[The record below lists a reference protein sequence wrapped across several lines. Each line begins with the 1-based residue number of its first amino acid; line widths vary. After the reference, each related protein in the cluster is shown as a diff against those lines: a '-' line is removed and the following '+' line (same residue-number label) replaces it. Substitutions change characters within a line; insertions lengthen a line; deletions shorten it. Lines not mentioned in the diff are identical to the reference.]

1 MKSLLAS
8 LILAMAGGVAAAQ
21 SLPQGVT
28 IDALQAMRD
37 TVSGSSVITGV
48 LHNDT
53 GRTLKSVSVVF
64 VLQDAQ
70 GQKVGQA
77 GDITYNLANGGTWQI
92 RATAV
97 QPFTRFIAY
106 EIKAE

>member
-1 MKSLLAS
+1 MKSMFAC
-8 LILAMAGGVAAAQ
+8 LILATASGIAAAQ

-37 TVSGSSVITGV
+37 TASGSSVITGI

-64 VLQDAQ
+64 ALQDAQ

-77 GDITYNLANGGTWQI
+77 GDVTYNLPSGSTWQI

-97 QPFTRFIAY
+97 QPFTRFSAY
-106 EIKAE
+106 EVKAE